1 MLDQLSRLP
10 AQDLDLG
17 AYKSDFQDNFWKA
30 DVTWKLE
37 RQVTFKEPSSPSWV
51 AMAEGEWKKSLR
63 LAEEMRAGRMEHQRE
78 LDRHGIVQRRIRFIC
93 EPPTPYLQWELHL
106 LAIWAELGEQI
117 RILPA
122 ETISHLET
130 RSVLPEVVVLGDRS
144 TSPVMYDIQY
154 TDGVLAGA
162 RKFTD
167 LDLIQTCRREISA
180 HWERGEDIRR
190 YFPRKI
196 RYLPPPAR
204 QGV

>member
-1 MLDQLSRLP
+1 MLDQLGRLP

-30 DVTWKLE
+30 DMTWKLE
-37 RQVTFKEPSSPSWV
+37 RQITFKEPSLPSWL
-51 AMAEGEWKKSLR
+51 AMTEGDWAKSLS
-63 LAEEMRAGRMEHQRE
+63 LVEEMRADRIEHQRE
-78 LDRHGIVQRRIRFIC
+78 LDRCGIVQRRIRFVC

-117 RILPA
+117 RILPLEA
-122 ETISHLET
+122 IAHLET
-130 RSVLPEVVVLGDRS
+130 RSELPEVVVLGDR
-144 TSPVMYDIQY
+144 TRDPVMYDIQY
-154 TDGVLAGA
+154 ADGVLAGA

-167 LDLIQTCRREISA
+167 RDLIDTCRRQISD
-180 HWERGEDIRR
+180 HWQRGEDIRR

-196 RYLPPPAR
+196 ECLPPPTP